1 MREDHNTAM
10 SVTASMAHWL
20 TDMFAICD
28 RGICFRYMHVFLE
41 TLRGAEDLSGFVSA
55 CRFEYLRIVCRYEH
69 YIALN
74 LPLLSDAI
82 VEAAAP
88 LSR

>member
-10 SVTASMAHWL
+10 SVTAALAHWI
-20 TDMFAICD
+20 TDLFAICD
-28 RGICFRYMHVFLE
+28 RGICFRFVHAVLE
-41 TLRGAEDLSGFVSA
+41 SLRNADDPSGFVSA
-55 CRFEYLRIVCRYEH
+55 CRFEFLRIVCRYEH

-82 VEAAAP
+82 TEASSP